1 MISTLVESKI
11 VNFGRIQREIS
22 PMFIKTNNMSV
33 TLNSR
38 MHNKK
43 VVYNIRDFE
52 NFVKEVLKISNTLPG
67 KRCAI
72 VYTTDCNSNICVDL
86 YPVVGAA

>member
-1 MISTLVESKI
+1 MISTLVESRI
-11 VNFGRIQREIS
+11 VNFSRLQKEIS
-22 PMFIKTNNMSV
+22 PMFIKTNNISV

-52 NFVKEVLKISNTLPG
+52 SFVKEVMKISSTLPG
-67 KRCAI
+67 KRCAL
-72 VYTTDCNSNICVDL
+72 VYNVDSNSNVSVDL
-86 YPVVGAA
+86 YPVLGAA